1 MAGTLFLILCYASAI
16 STRDFNVLLIYLAF
30 VSILSIFNLIYHSLY
45 SSHLLLLSRLSY
57 AHLSEEFNA
66 THTQCIY
73 FTDIWDLLIC
83 LLDLAY
89 PLLLSTHFIR
99 ALSHLVE
106 PGSQLNLYSLDISL
120 FYSVITASL
129 ISIRGLFCTFLSFA
143 SIYLLLTFET
153 LYRLYKFV
161 QLWPFFATYS
171 LVPSRYFKPY

>member
-1 MAGTLFLILCYASAI
+1 MLPLFLQGTLTHCSL
-16 STRDFNVLLIYLAF
+16 YLAF
-30 VSILSIFNLIYHSLY
+30 VLILILLRSISHLCIL
-45 SSHLLLLSRLSY
+45 HLLLLSRLSY
-57 AHLSEEFNA
+57 SHLSEDFNA
-66 THTQCIY
+66 THTECIY

-106 PGSQLNLYSLDISL
+106 PGSQLNLYSLENISL

-129 ISIRGLFCTFLSFA
+129 ISIRGLLWTFLSFA

-153 LYRLYKFV
+153 LYKFYKFV

-171 LVPSRYFKPY
+171 LASLHYFKSY